1 MKTINIEMTRQDQL
15 KIELDPEF
23 FNEMWFE
30 KFRQYFYDFYTLTEL
45 AEHIA
50 YNVIYNEGTII
61 EGIGGYPLMNGKC
74 PIYAKDDSEVNKH
87 VNVISMSVPEFD
99 FNCREEGT

>member
-1 MKTINIEMTRQDQL
+1 MKTINIEMIRQDQL

-23 FNEMWFE
+23 FNEEWFE
-30 KFRQYFYDFYTLTEL
+30 KFRQYFYNFYTLREL

-61 EGIGGYPLMNGKC
+61 EGIRGYPLINGQR
-74 PIYAKDDSEVNKH
+74 PIYAKNDSEVNKH

-99 FNCREEGT
+99 FTCREQRK